1 MPALPFL
8 PVLLQNEYVNP
19 KTLFALLALLLAPG
33 IASGQSF
40 ADSLAKSLTVHGP
53 FDPTTYKPLSGSERW
68 QRWVNSDGRSVSM
81 HADAF
86 ASAAYSQVFNSPA
99 EWGRTP
105 RGFGRRLGS
114 DYASEIIQN
123 SVHDSM
129 AAVAG
134 TDTRYFACDCT
145 GLFPRT
151 GHALKM
157 TLLTYTSSGHLTVDI
172 PQLSG
177 AYGSSMIEKMWY
189 PPHYSPLVQGVQ
201 SGHIEVGI
209 LGAEHILQ
217 EFSPELKR
225 IFHLR
230 FLIHSA
236 TP

>member
-1 MPALPFL
+1 
-8 PVLLQNEYVNP
+8 V
-19 KTLFALLALLLAPG
+19 
-33 IASGQSF
+33 
-40 ADSLAKSLTVHGP
+40 
-53 FDPTTYKPLSGSERW
+53 
-68 QRWVNSDGRSVSM
+68 
-81 HADAF
+81 
-86 ASAAYSQVFNSPA
+86 
-99 EWGRTP
+99 GRTP

-177 AYGSSMIEKMWY
+177 AYGSSMIEKMCTRPTTARWSREC
-189 PPHYSPLVQGVQ
+189 SPATSRLDPRRGAQ
-201 SGHIEVGI
+201 SCRSF
-209 LGAEHILQ
+209 LGAEAHLPSAFPDAFPQ
-217 EFSPELKR
+217 RPEDL
-225 IFHLR
+225 
-230 FLIHSA
+230 SA
-236 TP
+236 